1 MASVP
6 TAERVGVEE
15 AAALLY
21 REARLLDER
30 RYDEWLDLF
39 TEDGIYW
46 LPIHT
51 EGGDADPRS
60 AISIIYDDAARRGE
74 RVFRALETPV
84 LDQSPPSRTVH
95 LVANVEIDRDG
106 DAAPGDTRV
115 HCVQSISEMRAG
127 GPGQAG
133 LNEPRTFAARCE
145 YRLRREAGGLRIALK
160 KVALLESDQPIY
172 NLTFIV

>member
-30 RYDEWLDLF
+30 RYDEWLELF
-39 TEDGIYW
+39 TDDGIYW

-51 EGGDADPRS
+51 DGGDADPRS
-60 AISIIYDDAARRGE
+60 AISIVYDDAARRGE

-95 LVANVEIDRDG
+95 VVAN
-106 DAAPGDTRV
+106 
-115 HCVQSISEMRAG
+115 
-127 GPGQAG
+127 
-133 LNEPRTFAARCE
+133 
-145 YRLRREAGGLRIALK
+145 
-160 KVALLESDQPIY
+160 
-172 NLTFIV
+172 